1 MKDNRKEEKK
11 RKTLTCRYNW
21 KNDKFVVKIYL
32 NISWEQFRLA
42 VAVRETGVEFEGEKK
57 KWLDV
62 RGRARAQALH
72 SRDREEGVD
81 IQGPRTRE
89 RKKEVEWR
97 LEKEKRVEE
106 RGLVEPVQSSRTQ
119 APRWKWKPSSQGLT
133 SLLCERAFRPCECGQ
148 ISPSL
153 YHIVHPHSPLFN
165 HPPSPLLTCTDIQ
178 QIFHKVKLEPGFDIQ
193 NPTIRFFSPL
203 FPPSPSLVEYNN
215 RFNFSTFVYS
225 RPLPPLFFFPL
236 FRCRHKILEASN
248 WIPLHFFVGTLATW
262 RSYCIH
268 HGIL

>member
-1 MKDNRKEEKK
+1 MKPDDSLADKILSPKEVQASLFQQRFYKNLLKSRGREKMKDNRKEEKK

-119 APRWKWKPSSQGLT
+119 APR
-133 SLLCERAFRPCECGQ
+133 
-148 ISPSL
+148 
-153 YHIVHPHSPLFN
+153 
-165 HPPSPLLTCTDIQ
+165 
-178 QIFHKVKLEPGFDIQ
+178 
-193 NPTIRFFSPL
+193 
-203 FPPSPSLVEYNN
+203 
-215 RFNFSTFVYS
+215 
-225 RPLPPLFFFPL
+225 
-236 FRCRHKILEASN
+236 
-248 WIPLHFFVGTLATW
+248 
-262 RSYCIH
+262 
-268 HGIL
+268 

>member
-1 MKDNRKEEKK
+1 MF
-11 RKTLTCRYNW
+11 LFRYSW
-21 KNDKFVVKIYL
+21 RNDKFLSVKIYL
-32 NISWEQFRLA
+32 NISWEKFRLA

-89 RKKEVEWR
+89 RKKERSGVEWR
-97 LEKEKRVEE
+97 LEKEKRVQE

-153 YHIVHPHSPLFN
+153 YHIVHPHSPL
-165 HPPSPLLTCTDIQ
+165 LTI
-178 QIFHKVKLEPGFDIQ
+178 
-193 NPTIRFFSPL
+193 
-203 FPPSPSLVEYNN
+203 
-215 RFNFSTFVYS
+215 
-225 RPLPPLFFFPL
+225 LPPLF
-236 FRCRHKILEASN
+236 
-248 WIPLHFFVGTLATW
+248 
-262 RSYCIH
+262 
-268 HGIL
+268 